1 MSKQLTASLLVALLA
16 AGSACQRG
24 GTPAAQ
30 PAGTTGQSGQ
40 PAGTKAQLAPSPF
53 AQADPGDYP
62 VPTPVASVTRAETIR
77 RIVTQSVGQGA
88 SNKAAE
94 VRVESYQTA
103 AAINGRPARP
113 GREFVVIETTWKNII
128 PLTLVEH
135 KAPDRTSGAGSMGFG
150 VSKSGSGGGSSP
162 PPTLEST
169 PYLIPDVKKHL
180 WLLSDGRFSDPV
192 DLEAT
197 SATPGHLSTPS
208 FTIAKLGQVL
218 RGKIVFE
225 APAGAA
231 LQALQ
236 FLDTQYGHVLIPVKG
251 TKSGPPPPPMRAAK
265 RNSVVELAVT
275 EASWSSTDRP
285 APPGLRYY
293 TLGLRGTSQSPTDI
307 VELKFDEY
315 AFLQTDQGCVAQP
328 ETDVSWLTRP
338 FAKLAPFLPTA
349 PDEGQL
355 AFLVPSDTK
364 NVRFLLR
371 PVKGGALDLNIDDS
385 AGPSWPTPS
394 RTIQDGSTMRVLVL
408 PTPARPATL
417 PPAPAGREQV
427 LLDVVIENLKPT
439 QGIEFD
445 ASQQLRLVD
454 AACGFHPPDP
464 VSAQVPCRLTGE
476 GVVPAGG
483 SRRFMLVYAV
493 PGGQSWRL
501 QYRGFEKTETVDLK

>member
-1 MSKQLTASLLVALLA
+1 MSKRLAASLVIALLA
-16 AGSACQRG
+16 AGPACQRG
-24 GTPAAQ
+24 GTPSAQ
-30 PAGTTGQSGQ
+30 PQGTKTQSAQ

-94 VRVESYQTA
+94 IRVESYQTA
-103 AAINGRPARP
+103 ATINGRPARP

-135 KAPDRTSGAGSMGFG
+135 KAPDRTRGVGGMGFG
-150 VSKSGSGGGSSP
+150 VSKSDSGGAAAQ

-169 PYLIPDVKKHL
+169 PYVVPDVKRHL
-180 WLLSDGRFSDPV
+180 WLLSDGRYSDPV

-197 SATPGHLSTPS
+197 SATPGHLSMPS

-225 APAGAA
+225 APAGSAF
-231 LQALQ
+231 QALQ
-236 FLDTQYGHVLIPVKG
+236 FLDTQYGHALIPVKG
-251 TKSGPPPPPMRAAK
+251 GKSAPPPPPMRAAK
-265 RNSVVELAVT
+265 QNKVFELALT
-275 EASWSSTDRP
+275 EASWSVTDRP

-293 TLGLRGTSQSPTDI
+293 TLVLRGRSLSPTDI

-355 AFLVPSDTK
+355 AFLVPADTK
-364 NVRFLLR
+364 SVRFLVR
-371 PVKGGALDLNIDDS
+371 PVNGGPLDLTVDDS
-385 AGPSWPTPS
+385 AAPSWPTPI

-408 PTPARPATL
+408 PAPARPATL
-417 PPAPAGREQV
+417 PSAAAGREQV
-427 LLDVVIENLKPT
+427 LLDVVVENLKPT
-439 QGIEFD
+439 QGIEFTAD
-445 ASQQLRLVD
+445 QQLRLLD
-454 AACGFHPPDP
+454 ASGHFYQPDRLTG
-464 VSAQVPCRLTGE
+464 QLPCRLTGK
-476 GVVPAGG
+476 GVIPAAG
-483 SRRFMLVYAV
+483 SRRFALVYDV
-493 PGGQSWRL
+493 PVGQTLRL
-501 QYRGFEKTETVDLK
+501 EYRGFERNDTGSLR